1 MSQDFRPHP
10 VLVNYEASRD
20 GVIRNR
26 RLKKPVGFLNNH
38 GYLLFTAGGKKKY
51 LCHRIVYEAFN
62 GLIEDGLVIDHIN
75 GIKTDNCLENL
86 QAISQSE
93 NTKKKLLLVSQL
105 ERGQSNH
112 LI

>member
-10 VLVNYEASRD
+10 VLINYEASRD
-20 GVIRNR
+20 GVVRNR
-26 RLKKPVGFLNNH
+26 RLKKPVGIVSNS
-38 GYLLFTAGGKKKY
+38 GYLRFGAGKKTY
-51 LCHRIVYEAFN
+51 LCHRIIFECHN
-62 GLIEDGLVIDHIN
+62 GSIKDSLVIDHIN